1 MLPPQRCQYYRNFR
15 AGVGGF
21 DSDGPFC

>member
-15 AGVGGF
+15 AGVDGF